1 MNEIQIFNNEEFGS
15 VRSLTV
21 NGEPYFIGKDV
32 AVALGYENPSKAV
45 RDHVDEDDKIM
56 GVQNVTP
63 SIVDSLGRE
72 QYPTFIN
79 ESGVY
84 SLVFGSNLPS
94 AKRFKKWVTSEV
106 LPAIRKH
113 GVFVMDDI
121 INNTDALIEA
131 LQAFREE
138 RIRRRELE
146 QENAVQR
153 QQIGELS
160 PKASYYDVVLQTP
173 DLISISKIAKDYGKS
188 AQWMNRYLKEKG
200 IQYKQGNVWL
210 LRQKYA
216 EQGYTK
222 SRTDVYTTGDG
233 ETHSKLH
240 TYWNQK
246 GRLFIYDT
254 LKQDGI
260 LPLIEQ

>member
-1 MNEIQIFNNEEFGS
+1 MGFTQEKNGTEYVKWER
-15 VRSLTV
+15 VREYISDIGFSPEV
-21 NGEPYFIGKDV
+21 GKDGFIPENV
-32 AVALGYENPSKAV
+32 FYRLAMKAKNAVAEAFQAKVA
-45 RDHVDEDDKIM
+45 DEI
-56 GVQNVTP
+56 
-63 SIVDSLGRE
+63 I
-72 QYPTFIN
+72 
-79 ESGVY
+79 
-84 SLVFGSNLPS
+84 
-94 AKRFKKWVTSEV
+94 
-106 LPAIRKH
+106 PAIRKT
-113 GVFVMDDI
+113 GSYSAFNAPKDYPS
-121 INNTDALIEA
+121 ALRA
-131 LQAFREE
+131 LADEWE
-138 RIRRRELE
+138 KNYALE
-146 QENAVQR
+146 QENAEQKMMLA
-153 QQIGELS
+153 EYS

-188 AQWMNRYLKEKG
+188 AQWMNQYLKQKG

-260 LPLIEQ
+260 LPLIEREDGKAS

>member
-1 MNEIQIFNNEEFGS
+1 MNEIQIFKNDTFGE
-15 VRSLTV
+15 VRV
-21 NGEPYFIGKDV
+21 VIIEGDPWFAGKDV
-32 AVALGYENPSKAV
+32 ATVLGYKDTVNAIKQHIDIEDKKGGWRFTTPS
-45 RDHVDEDDKIM
+45 
-56 GVQNVTP
+56 GVQEMT
-63 SIVDSLGRE
+63 I
-72 QYPTFIN
+72 IN

-84 SLVFGSNLPS
+84 SLVFGSKLPG
-94 AKRFKKWVTSEV
+94 AKDFKRWVTSEV
-106 LPAIRKH
+106 LPSIRKN
-113 GVFVMDDI
+113 GSYSAFNAPKDYPS
-121 INNTDALIEA
+121 ALRA
-131 LQAFREE
+131 LADEWE
-138 RIRRRELE
+138 KNHALE
-146 QENAVQR
+146 QENAEQR
-153 QQIGELS
+153 MMLAEYS

-260 LPLIEQ
+260 LPLIERGDGYAN